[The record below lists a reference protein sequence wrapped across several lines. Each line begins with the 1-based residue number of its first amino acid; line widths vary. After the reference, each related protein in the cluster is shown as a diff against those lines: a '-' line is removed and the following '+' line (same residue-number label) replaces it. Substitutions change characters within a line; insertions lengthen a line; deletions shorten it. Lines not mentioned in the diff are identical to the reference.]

1 MLHTDHEKL
10 CVEHINLKLV
20 LHYTFRTSY
29 VLVHSLY
36 HHQHRRSRTIYCATA
51 MNGVEGATNNQ
62 HFYVGIL
69 TTLNLAVEADV
80 LAFLRLFFQS
90 TLCICRVHT
99 KRSFCEL

>member
-36 HHQHRRSRTIYCATA
+36 HHQYRRSRTIYCATA
-51 MNGVEGATNNQ
+51 MNGVEGATNNL
-62 HFYVGIL
+62 HFYLGIL
-69 TTLNLAVEADV
+69 TTINFAATYALALYIFALHHSKDTFGITFV
-80 LAFLRLFFQS
+80 
-90 TLCICRVHT
+90 
-99 KRSFCEL
+99 